1 MTPEKADR
9 SDLKKLLGRLYIQGA
24 LLPAVPAAAG
34 NLICLAIAA
43 GFAPSQNNGDII
55 WTILLLFFAWFLNS
69 LIFLLLSS
77 LLFLNLYPAIRR
89 STAASGT
96 AWMLLPTIWI
106 ALVFAKCLASLTED
120 QEHRWLGF
128 LFLFSNT
135 LPYLAGL
142 VVTFIRFRK
151 EAGKEGRESRM

>member
-1 MTPEKADR
+1 MTSQKADR
-9 SDLKKLLGRLYIQGA
+9 SFYKKLLGRLYIQGA

-43 GFAPSQNNGDII
+43 GFVPSQNNGDII
-55 WTILLLFFAWFLNS
+55 WTIFLLLFAWSLNT
-69 LIFLLLSS
+69 LIFLLLSAP
-77 LLFLNLYPAIRR
+77 LFLNLYAAVRR
-89 STAASGT
+89 SPAASGT
-96 AWMLLPTIWI
+96 AWALLPTIWI
-106 ALVFAKCLASLTED
+106 ALVFAKCLESLTED

-135 LPYLAGL
+135 LPYPAGL